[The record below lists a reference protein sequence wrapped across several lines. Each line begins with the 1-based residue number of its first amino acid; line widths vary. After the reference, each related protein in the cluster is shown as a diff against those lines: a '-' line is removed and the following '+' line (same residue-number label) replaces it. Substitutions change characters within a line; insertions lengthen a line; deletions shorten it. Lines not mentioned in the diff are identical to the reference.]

1 MDELDKKLEESGA
14 YDNFNMD
21 DFDEEN
27 DDDLDEKFSDEE
39 EDMGLENLSEEALKL
54 LDEVKKVEDEM
65 EEYGCHDLIDK
76 FEEDEKSLDDK
87 EKESLELC

>member
-1 MDELDKKLEESGA
+1 ME
-14 YDNFNMD
+14 MP
-21 DFDEEN
+21 
-27 DDDLDEKFSDEE
+27 